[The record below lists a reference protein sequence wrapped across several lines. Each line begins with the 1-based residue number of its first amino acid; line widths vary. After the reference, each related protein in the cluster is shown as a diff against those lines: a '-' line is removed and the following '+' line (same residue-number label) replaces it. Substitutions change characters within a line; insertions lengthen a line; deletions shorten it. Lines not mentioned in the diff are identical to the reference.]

1 MDKKTLVICDEL
13 HHAAVEAVWGKSA
26 NQSFVNAEYVL
37 MLTGTPIRSDGSSS
51 IWLEYDNKGRLDHP
65 AEFSYSLTYGQA
77 IDLGYCRPVT
87 FHRHEGKFTVSV
99 DDSTSLKVSGTK
111 KIDLPPKLKKIP
123 GLKQTLNF
131 YKLACTPQYEK
142 NSDQPYVDGYQGSI
156 IVAAAKKLDEER
168 NNMPDA
174 GALVI
179 TPSIQM
185 AEYISK
191 LIEIIDD
198 EKPIIVH
205 SDIPNSDQ
213 RIKAF
218 GKVNVNG

>member
-1 MDKKTLVICDEL
+1 MFKITSSDGDSAGIYDDVCATWSAVEGLKEIFNDLCRSKKTLVICDEL

-26 NQSFVNAEYVL
+26 NQSFIDAAYVL
-37 MLTGTPIRSDGSSS
+37 MLTGTPVRSDGSSS

-77 IDLGYCRPVT
+77 INLGYCRPVT

-99 DDSTSLKVSGTK
+99 DDSTTLKVSGTK

-142 NSDQPYVDGYQGSI
+142 NTDQPLIGGYQGSMI
-156 IVAAAKKLDEER
+156 EAAAK
-168 NNMPDA
+168 N
-174 GALVI
+174 
-179 TPSIQM
+179 
-185 AEYISK
+185 
-191 LIEIIDD
+191 
-198 EKPIIVH
+198 
-205 SDIPNSDQ
+205 
-213 RIKAF
+213 
-218 GKVNVNG
+218 